1 MLLTCAQAACGL
13 IVRHGLW
20 PPPNAGVTVPSP
32 SHPARPALP
41 CLLCSMLAALCS
53 DPRNIVYIIS
63 GRGRTELD
71 AWFGPVVR
79 SIAACTGLQAANRS
93 LPFLAC

>member
-1 MLLTCAQAACGL
+1 
-13 IVRHGLW
+13 
-20 PPPNAGVTVPSP
+20 
-32 SHPARPALP
+32 
-41 CLLCSMLAALCS
+41 MLAALCS

-79 SIAACTGLQAANRS
+79 SIALMRALAYRQPTARCHSLLCLFAC
-93 LPFLAC
+93 